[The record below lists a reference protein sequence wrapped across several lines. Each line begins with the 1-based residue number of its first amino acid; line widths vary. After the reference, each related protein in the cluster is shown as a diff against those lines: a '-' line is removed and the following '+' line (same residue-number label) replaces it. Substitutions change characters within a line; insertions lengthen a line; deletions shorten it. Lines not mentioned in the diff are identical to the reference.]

1 MRARDTKN
9 KASMN
14 KKAITPAT
22 ANLTGKLDNSKV
34 VKTCMGDQR
43 RYQMLDED
51 SRYRKGAKKSRLAL
65 WRIRLWRLSSIYSSG
80 QRAALSNGRLA

>member
-1 MRARDTKN
+1 
-9 KASMN
+9 MN
-14 KKAITPAT
+14 KEGYHART

-51 SRYRKGAKKSRLAL
+51 SRYRKGAKNVQVGAMAHKAL
-65 WRIRLWRLSSIYSSG
+65 
-80 QRAALSNGRLA
+80 AALQYLL